1 MHHRGLVGVHPD
13 AGRPAVALL
22 AAVQG
27 GLLLSQIRRDHAP
40 LEIAVNT
47 MITHLRTLT
56 T

>member
-1 MHHRGLVGVHPD
+1 VHHRGLVGVHPD
-13 AGRPAVALL
+13 AELAVALL

-47 MITHLRTLT
+47 MINHLRTLT